1 MIRTLGFFFT
11 FMLGIGLFGSA
22 RADVLIMLSSSGGAY
37 AEVADVLQAELQKSS
52 IKVSVSVIGQQTV
65 EELSTHHPQLLV
77 TVGTKA
83 AQMAFQISNARY
95 PVISTLLPKTS
106 FDNLLATQRLS
117 DAKRFTAIY
126 IDQPIGRQLDLVR
139 IVLGSGRRVSVVL
152 GPESSRNLDQMVTA
166 AESRGLTLV
175 AERIERS
182 SELYPALQR
191 LMSVSDAMVVVPD
204 VQIANSETAQNLLL
218 TSFRFRLPVVGYSAG
233 YVKAGALMGVY
244 TTPAQIGVE
253 AGDLVRLVLKGNWPI
268 SPRFPRNFSVGING
282 HIARSLG
289 LRLDTETVLKDRLQR
304 IPD

>member
-117 DAKRFTAIY
+117 DAKRFTAI
-126 IDQPIGRQLDLVR
+126 
-139 IVLGSGRRVSVVL
+139 
-152 GPESSRNLDQMVTA
+152 
-166 AESRGLTLV
+166 
-175 AERIERS
+175 
-182 SELYPALQR
+182 
-191 LMSVSDAMVVVPD
+191 
-204 VQIANSETAQNLLL
+204 
-218 TSFRFRLPVVGYSAG
+218 
-233 YVKAGALMGVY
+233 
-244 TTPAQIGVE
+244 
-253 AGDLVRLVLKGNWPI
+253 
-268 SPRFPRNFSVGING
+268 
-282 HIARSLG
+282 
-289 LRLDTETVLKDRLQR
+289 
-304 IPD
+304 